1 VQGIEGMKAT
11 KGMKTTKLKKKL
23 QLKQIAF
30 IFRVQ
35 MG

>member
-1 VQGIEGMKAT
+1 VQAIEGMKAT

-23 QLKQIAF
+23 QLKWIAF
-30 IFRVQ
+30 TFRVQ